1 MPLPMTTLRSYLLR
15 TFFALALLLVSGR
28 GVRAQSF
35 MAAHAKVDLL
45 AEQNTLEPGRTAW
58 IGVLFDIEKGWHIYW
73 VNPGDAGEAPKFQ
86 WQLPA
91 GFRAGEVR
99 WPVPARIG
107 TGIVIDYGYE
117 GKVLLSLPL
126 DVPATYK
133 PGTPAVLSAGVT
145 YLICHDVCIP
155 AKAQVRLAFPVAGT
169 VVGDAAARHNLFNTT
184 RGRWPQ
190 PLPAGWKVQAADGGK
205 SFLLSV
211 ETGMSETQASFFPLD
226 QGQVDNA
233 GPQLVTAS
241 ATGARITLKKSD
253 QLLKPIATLRG
264 VLVLGSGRAF
274 VISAPVAAH
283 R

>member
-1 MPLPMTTLRSYLLR
+1 VIATRLSNVLSAVVVLTVLL
-15 TFFALALLLVSGR
+15 ASG
-28 GVRAQSF
+28 GGADAQSF
-35 MAAHAKVDLL
+35 MAAHAKVDLV
-45 AEQNTLEPGRTAW
+45 AEQNTFEPGHTAW

-99 WPVPARIG
+99 WPVPIRIG
-107 TGIVIDYGYE
+107 TGTLIDYGYE
-117 GKVLLSLPL
+117 GKVLLPLPL

-133 PGTPAVLSAGVT
+133 PGAPAILSADVR

-155 AKAQVRLAFPVAGT
+155 AKAQVRLAFPVASAAL
-169 VVGDAAARHNLFNTT
+169 GDAAARHNLFSAT

-190 PLPAGWKVQAADGGK
+190 PLPAGWKVQATDSGK
-205 SFLLSV
+205 SFVLSV
-211 ETGMSETQASFFPLD
+211 ETGMRETQASFFPLD
-226 QGQVDNA
+226 EEQIDNA
-233 GPQLVTAS
+233 GSQVVAAS

-253 QLLKPIATLRG
+253 QLAKPISTLRG
-264 VLVLGSGRAF
+264 VLVLGSDRAF
-274 VISAPVAAH
+274 AISAPVAAH